1 MENFD
6 LSVEIINKFN
16 VPGPRYTSYPTA
28 PEWKDEFTEENYF
41 KILNDFGE
49 KDLPISIYIHIPF
62 CESLCWYCGCNVK
75 ISKNREKANQYIDY
89 LFREIDKV
97 ASKFPRKK
105 EITQFHWGGG
115 TPTFMTEEQITRLF
129 RKIQDSF
136 DLNLGEEVAIE
147 VDPRTIDHHKL
158 KMLKELGFNRIS
170 MGVQDFNPKVQ
181 EAVNRIHS
189 YELVK
194 SHFDFCREIGFNSV
208 NLDLIYGLPFQT
220 VENFAESVKK
230 VCELHP
236 DRVALYSYA
245 YLPWLKPHM
254 KLIHETDLPSAEE
267 KFKIFL
273 KSREIFIK
281 NGYLTIAM
289 DHFALETDGMAKAFL
304 NGTLH
309 RNFMGYTLRPAD
321 NFIGFGVSSI
331 GYLENCFIQNT
342 KDLNEYYRMTDD
354 GNLPLDRGKILNE
367 DDLIRQWTINSL
379 MCKFRIEKDEF
390 KIKFNKEFDEYF
402 AFEKEHLQNCVKDD
416 LVELNAKEIVITP
429 IGRLFI
435 RNVCMGFDWYFRQ
448 KNAHKKFSKTV

>member
-6 LSVEIINKFN
+6 LSVETINKFN

-28 PEWKDEFTEENYF
+28 PEWKDEFTENNYF

-49 KDLPISIYIHIPF
+49 KDEPLSIYIHIPF

-75 ISKNREKANQYIDY
+75 ISKNRDKANDYIDY
-89 LFREIDKV
+89 LFKEIDTV
-97 ASKFPRKK
+97 ASKFSKKK

-115 TPTFMTEEQITRLF
+115 TPTFMTEEQITKLF
-129 RKIQDSF
+129 RKIQNTF
-136 DLNLGEEVAIE
+136 DLNLDEEVAIE
-147 VDPRTIDHHKL
+147 VDPRTIDHKKL
-158 KMLKELGFNRIS
+158 KLLRNLGFNRVS

-181 EAVNRIHS
+181 KAVNRVHS

-194 SHFDFCREIGFNSV
+194 SHYDYCRELGFKSV
-208 NLDLIYGLPFQT
+208 NLDLIYGLPHQT
-220 VENFAESVKK
+220 VENFAESVEL
-230 VCELHP
+230 VCDLRP

-245 YLPWLKPHM
+245 HLPWLKPHM
-254 KLIHETDLPSAEE
+254 KLIQETDLPSTEE

-273 KSREIFIK
+273 KSREIFMK
-281 NGYLTIAM
+281 RGYLTIAM
-289 DHFALETDGMAKAFL
+289 DHFALETDEMAKAFV

-309 RNFMGYTLRPAD
+309 RNFMGYTLKPAD

-342 KDLNEYYRMTDD
+342 KDINEFYQMIDD
-354 GNLPLDRGKILNE
+354 GNLPLERGKILNK
-367 DDLIRQWTINSL
+367 DDLVRQWTINSL
-379 MCKFRIEKDEF
+379 MCKFKIDKKEF
-390 KIKFNKEFDEYF
+390 KEKFNEDFDSYFEY
-402 AFEKEHLQNCVKDD
+402 EKEHLQNCEKED
-416 LVELNAKEIVITP
+416 LLALKKSEIIISP

-448 KNAHKKFSKTV
+448 QGAHKKFSKTV